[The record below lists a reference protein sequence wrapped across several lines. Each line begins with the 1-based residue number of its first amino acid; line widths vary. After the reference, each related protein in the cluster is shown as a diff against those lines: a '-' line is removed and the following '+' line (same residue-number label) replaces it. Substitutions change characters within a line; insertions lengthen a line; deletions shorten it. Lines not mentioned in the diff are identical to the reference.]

1 MRDYVP
7 KILIIDD
14 IKENLITLEMNMRVL
29 NVEIISAQSGKEALI
44 QVKQHD
50 FAVMIVDIQMPEM
63 NGFQTAERIR
73 QGRRNRHTPII
84 FLTAVF
90 HDQNSIYQGYRSG
103 AVDYISKP
111 FNREI
116 LLSKVRVFLDIDRIK
131 GELSE
136 SKQQFRSI
144 IQDQTDLICR
154 TDKDLNISF
163 ANRAFLIAFAKT
175 FESLKDKSML
185 NWVDK
190 NDLQR
195 INSAINVLTPTNAL
209 VKINHQINASKSRH
223 INVSSIIRALFDSD
237 FELVGY
243 QIVMRDI
250 TAEVKSKEHLVE
262 AQNKADLAA
271 KSRSQFVANM
281 SHEIRTPMNSIIGL
295 LNVIFESELDSE
307 QQETLEV
314 IRHSAN
320 NLLNLLN
327 DIIDLSKI
335 DANQIKFIS
344 DWFKLNEQLDKTIKL
359 LEIKAKEN
367 NNTLKLEIDDQIP
380 KEIKGD
386 HFRLGQVLI
395 NLLNNALKFTHDGAV
410 KLKINKE
417 AEDKNKVKIKFTV
430 SDTGI
435 GVSEKDLE
443 NIFKVYEQGDPE
455 ITREFGGSGLGLA
468 ISNSLC
474 EKMGG
479 RINVNS
485 KIGEG
490 TNFWFTLPFEIKA
503 PEQKP
508 PGDKK
513 IHILV
518 VEDNLLN
525 QRVVGTT
532 LQRNG
537 FTFEVAQ
544 NGEIAYNKFVSGNFN
559 LIIMDIQMPVMDGY
573 ESTNLIRIYEQE
585 HPERK
590 RTNIVALTANATT
603 EDKNKC
609 REVGMDDYMT
619 KPFRFKALTEIIN
632 RMAE

>member
-1 MRDYVP
+1 MREYFP

-14 IKENLITLEMNMRVL
+14 IKENLTTLEMNMRIL
-29 NVEIISAQSGKEALI
+29 NVEIISVQSGKEALI

-63 NGFQTAERIR
+63 NGFQTTERIR

-136 SKQQFRSI
+136 SKQQFQSI

-163 ANRAFLIAFAKT
+163 ANRAFLVAFAKT
-175 FESLKDKSML
+175 FESLKDKNML
-185 NWVDK
+185 NWVDE

-195 INSAINVLTPTNAL
+195 IRSAINVLTPNAL
-209 VKINHQINASKSRH
+209 VKINHQINASKSRQ

-250 TAEVKSKEHLVE
+250 TAEVKSKEYLVE

-271 KSRSQFVANM
+271 KSRSQFLANM

-295 LNVIFESELDSE
+295 LDLIFESELDSE
-307 QQETLEV
+307 QQETLEI

-344 DWFKLNEQLDKTIKL
+344 EWFKLNGQLDKTIKL
-359 LEIKAKEN
+359 LEIKANEN
-367 NNTLKLEIDDQIP
+367 NNILKLELDDQIP

-395 NLLNNALKFTHDGAV
+395 NLLNNALKFTQDGVVELKV
-410 KLKINKE
+410 KKE
-417 AEDKNKVKIKFTV
+417 AEEKNKVKINFTV
-430 SDTGI
+430 SDTGKGI
-435 GVSEKDLE
+435 SEKDLE
-443 NIFKVYEQGDPE
+443 NIFKIYEQGDPE
-455 ITREFGGSGLGLA
+455 ITRKYGGSGLGLA

-479 RINVNS
+479 KINVNS

-490 TNFWFTLPFEIKA
+490 TNFWFTLPFEIKT

-508 PGDKK
+508 PEDKN

-544 NGEIAYNKFVSGNFN
+544 NGEVAYEKFVSGNFN

-573 ESTNLIRIYEQE
+573 ESTKLIRAYEQD

-590 RTNIVALTANATT
+590 KTKIVALTANATN

-609 REVGMDDYMT
+609 HEVGMDDYMT
-619 KPFRFKALTEIIN
+619 KPFRFKELTEIIN

>member
-1 MRDYVP
+1 MREYFP

-14 IKENLITLEMNMRVL
+14 IKENLTTLEMNMRIL
-29 NVEIISAQSGKEALI
+29 NVEIISVQSGKEALI

-63 NGFQTAERIR
+63 NGFQTTERIR

-136 SKQQFRSI
+136 SKQQFQSI

-163 ANRAFLIAFAKT
+163 ANRAFLVAFAKT
-175 FESLKDKSML
+175 FESLKDKNML
-185 NWVDK
+185 NWVDE

-195 INSAINVLTPTNAL
+195 IRSAINVLTPTNAL
-209 VKINHQINASKSRH
+209 VKINHQINASKSRQ

-250 TAEVKSKEHLVE
+250 TAEVKSKEYLVE

-271 KSRSQFVANM
+271 KSRSQFLANM

-295 LNVIFESELDSE
+295 LDLIFESELDSE
-307 QQETLEV
+307 QQETLEI

-344 DWFKLNEQLDKTIKL
+344 EWFKLNGQLDKTIKL
-359 LEIKAKEN
+359 LEIKANEN
-367 NNTLKLEIDDQIP
+367 NNILKLELDDQIP

-395 NLLNNALKFTHDGAV
+395 NLLNNALKFTQDGVVELKV
-410 KLKINKE
+410 KKE
-417 AEDKNKVKIKFTV
+417 AEEKNKVKINFTV
-430 SDTGI
+430 SDTGKGI
-435 GVSEKDLE
+435 SEKDLE
-443 NIFKVYEQGDPE
+443 NIFKIYEQGDPE
-455 ITREFGGSGLGLA
+455 ITRKYGGSGLGLA

-479 RINVNS
+479 KINVNS

-490 TNFWFTLPFEIKA
+490 TNFWFTLPFEIKT

-508 PGDKK
+508 PEDKN

-544 NGEIAYNKFVSGNFN
+544 NGEVAYEKFVSGNFN

-573 ESTNLIRIYEQE
+573 ESTKLIRAYEQD

-590 RTNIVALTANATT
+590 KTKIVALTANATN

-609 REVGMDDYMT
+609 HEVGMDDYMT
-619 KPFRFKALTEIIN
+619 KPFRFKELTEIIN